1 MHPKKIIIHLIY
13 YPSPNSFSML
23 PSKSTTICD
32 TDTRFIFENHIIR
45 IYGKMIT
52 WSIERTKLGRF
63 EAYIQ

>member
-1 MHPKKIIIHLIY
+1 
-13 YPSPNSFSML
+13 ML